1 MEEGFQNLKHGR
13 INDFIYVTFCVD
25 FKKRASDLPKPAVVL
40 IGEENNE
47 SPLAA
52 GELKLNLSCNKKDTC

>member
-1 MEEGFQNLKHGR
+1 MEEEITYLR
-13 INDFIYVTFCVD
+13 DFCVCVD

-47 SPLAA
+47 SPLAT